1 MMLIV
6 LSSIVIWFELMF
18 PYQFG
23 ELGMSRLAEF
33 ITAQV
38 PQQSN
43 AMVYTKPESK
53 YCSNKLYILY
63 IHYSVVL

>member
-43 AMVYTKPESK
+43 AMVYTKPEREA
-53 YCSNKLYILY
+53 LQQ
-63 IHYSVVL
+63 